1 MCRAPRTAARQSRF
15 PNLTVSPFRK
25 YMALPCVAKRSAW
38 RVHKRLG
45 CSQIRF
51 PGGFP
56 VSWQAWRIMQ
66 IGVYGSGY
74 LGTVVSACLAD
85 FGTPVT
91 CCHPDSSRMVEMAQG
106 NVPFFEKNLTEV
118 IKRNVRSGRL
128 AYSTDMESFARK
140 AQVIFL
146 AEDTSQH
153 LADLAIRIA
162 RLAPKPPILAIM
174 TPVPVGT
181 ATSVEK
187 RLSEASLKATIVSQ
201 PVFVTAGCA
210 VEDFNWPDRIIL
222 GTSSND
228 AVLALKQILHPLVMR
243 GVPVIVTNHETAELV
258 RESATAFV
266 AAKISFINE
275 LAGLCERVNGDA
287 VHLSLALG
295 LDKKI
300 GPRCLQAGAAMGGLF
315 AQSAMDSLA
324 RLAQQNNVDL
334 RILSAVREVNLT
346 MADGLAEKIS
356 ACLKSLQNK
365 DVGILGLAF
374 KPNTNS
380 VAGSASIKLA
390 QTLVSRGAR
399 VRAYDPV
406 AIPDAKLELNGTV
419 HYCETPYAVAEGA
432 EVLVVGTGWPEV
444 RGLDFAKIKNLL
456 RRPLIV
462 DTKNILDS
470 VRLRAMGFEYVGMG
484 RV

>member
-1 MCRAPRTAARQSRF
+1 
-15 PNLTVSPFRK
+15 
-25 YMALPCVAKRSAW
+25 
-38 RVHKRLG
+38 
-45 CSQIRF
+45 
-51 PGGFP
+51 
-56 VSWQAWRIMQ
+56 MQ
-66 IGVYGSGY
+66 IGVYGAGY
-74 LGTVVSACLAD
+74 LGTVISACLAD
-85 FGTPVT
+85 FGTPIT

-106 NVPFFEKNLTEV
+106 KVPFHEKNLSEV

-128 AYSTDMESFARK
+128 AYSTDVEAFARK
-140 AQVIFL
+140 CAVIFL
-146 AEDTSQH
+146 AEDSPQH
-153 LADLAIRIA
+153 LPDLVVRISKA
-162 RLAPKPPILAIM
+162 VTRPPVLSIV

-181 ATSVEK
+181 GAALEQK
-187 RLSEASLKATIVSQ
+187 LQDAGLKAAIVSQ
-201 PVFVTAGCA
+201 PMFFTAGCA

-222 GTSSND
+222 GTGSND
-228 AVLALKQILHPLVMR
+228 AVVAIKQIFHPLVMR
-243 GVPVIVTNHETAELV
+243 GVPVIVTNHATAELV

-266 AAKISFINE
+266 ATKISFINE
-275 LAGLCERVNGDA
+275 LAGLCERVNADA

-315 AQSAMDSLA
+315 AQSDMDALS
-324 RLAQQNNVDL
+324 RLAQTNNVDL
-334 RILSAVREVNLT
+334 KILSAAREVNQS
-346 MADGLAEKIS
+346 MAEGLAEKIS
-356 ACLKSLQNK
+356 TCLRSLQNK

-380 VAGSASIKLA
+380 VAGSAAVRLA
-390 QTLVSRGAR
+390 QGLVARGAR

-406 AIPDAKLELNGTV
+406 AMPDAKLELNGTV

-432 EVLVVGTGWPEV
+432 EALVVGTGWPEF
-444 RGLDFAKIKNLL
+444 RALDFGKIKALL

-470 VRLRAMGFEYVGMG
+470 VRLRAMGFEYVGVG

>member
-1 MCRAPRTAARQSRF
+1 
-15 PNLTVSPFRK
+15 
-25 YMALPCVAKRSAW
+25 
-38 RVHKRLG
+38 
-45 CSQIRF
+45 
-51 PGGFP
+51 
-56 VSWQAWRIMQ
+56 MQ
-66 IGVYGSGY
+66 IGVYGAGY
-74 LGTVVSACLAD
+74 LGTVISACLAD

-106 NVPFFEKNLTEV
+106 KVPFHEKNLSEV

-128 AYSTDMESFARK
+128 AYSTDVESFARK
-140 AQVIFL
+140 SGVIFL
-146 AEDTSQH
+146 AEDTPQH
-153 LADLAIRIA
+153 LPDLALRISKA
-162 RLAPKPPILAIM
+162 VSKPPILCIV
-174 TPVPVGT
+174 TPVSVGT
-181 ATSVEK
+181 GEALEK
-187 RLSEASLKATIVSQ
+187 KIHDSGLKAVIVSQ
-201 PVFVTAGCA
+201 PMFFTAGCA

-222 GTSSND
+222 GSNSND
-228 AVLALKQILHPLVMR
+228 AVQAIKQIFHPLVMR
-243 GVPVIVTNHETAELV
+243 GVPVIVTNHATAELV

-315 AQSAMDSLA
+315 AQSDMDSLA
-324 RLAQQNNVDL
+324 QLAEQNNVSL
-334 RILSAVREVNLT
+334 KILSAAREVNHAL
-346 MADGLAEKIS
+346 ADGMAEKIS

-380 VAGSASIKLA
+380 VAGSASVALA
-390 QTLVSRGAR
+390 QSLVSRGAR

-419 HYCETPYAVAEGA
+419 HYCDSAYAAAEGVEA
-432 EVLVVGTGWPEV
+432 LILGTGWPEF

-462 DTKNILDS
+462 DTKNILDA
-470 VRLRAMGFEYVGMG
+470 VRLRAMGFEYVGVG

>member
-1 MCRAPRTAARQSRF
+1 
-15 PNLTVSPFRK
+15 
-25 YMALPCVAKRSAW
+25 
-38 RVHKRLG
+38 
-45 CSQIRF
+45 
-51 PGGFP
+51 
-56 VSWQAWRIMQ
+56 MQ
-66 IGVYGSGY
+66 IGVYGAGY
-74 LGTVVSACLAD
+74 LGTVISACLAD

-106 NVPFFEKNLTEV
+106 KVPFHEKNLSEV

-128 AYSTDMESFARK
+128 AYSTDVESFARK
-140 AQVIFL
+140 SGVIFL
-146 AEDTSQH
+146 AEDTPQH
-153 LADLAIRIA
+153 LPDLALRISKA
-162 RLAPKPPILAIM
+162 VSKPPILCIV
-174 TPVPVGT
+174 TPVSVGT
-181 ATSVEK
+181 GEALEK
-187 RLSEASLKATIVSQ
+187 KIHDSGLKAVIVSQ
-201 PVFVTAGCA
+201 PMFFTAGCA

-222 GTSSND
+222 GSNSND
-228 AVLALKQILHPLVMR
+228 AVQAIKQIFHPLVMR
-243 GVPVIVTNHETAELV
+243 GVPVIVTNHATAELV

-315 AQSAMDSLA
+315 AQSDMDSLA
-324 RLAQQNNVDL
+324 QLAEQNNVSL
-334 RILSAVREVNLT
+334 KILSAAREVNHAL
-346 MADGLAEKIS
+346 ADGMAEKIS

-380 VAGSASIKLA
+380 VAGSASVALA
-390 QTLVSRGAR
+390 QSLVSRGAR

-419 HYCETPYAVAEGA
+419 HYCESAYAAAEGVEA
-432 EVLVVGTGWPEV
+432 LVVGTGWPEF

-462 DTKNILDS
+462 DTKNILDA
-470 VRLRAMGFEYVGMG
+470 VRLRAMGFEYVGVG